1 MTKTSWQE
9 HFKSYIE
16 NAENLYSKDSTN
28 VSLLLFCLRAKMIPI
43 HEYLEWAKENFELP
57 VLSTQ
62 FFKIHQP
69 KKDFFK
75 IWQKIYNWSPECMPI
90 AEWDGALIIACL
102 EIPQDYKNQNPT
114 VFVLTSHQVLD
125 ATWEI
130 YQKSERSAESDFTD
144 MTALAATVVATKNY
158 VAEDD
163 SLLLEDHEESE
174 HSEES
179 SEEEHSEESHE
190 AIEGLDL
197 SAMGD
202 NSGAIPEGLNFDAPA
217 PVNPFSSLTP
227 NNAVNAPAP
236 VAPVAA
242 TPKKGPRSTEPIM
255 NITIADLNEKTRI
268 DTLVPVDDEVD
279 YEAPPMPERKNISP
293 MSPNAAP
300 TAAAGPLPT
309 APVRPM
315 TSLSGETASYLLEKV
330 RKVGRDQFDKD
341 AQASFQQLKTFF
353 KKSMLLAIGDKDRMV
368 KPLLWDHGFD
378 SAEGGAPEFNLKTP
392 SIFRIVSGTQK
403 PYHGFVT
410 VNDLNESFFESW
422 NHGQIPDHVTL
433 VPLMDGDLVVGM
445 LMGLGEK
452 SNYNKSVLNFTE
464 NIAKELSLKIL
475 KTPLSKSA

>member
-9 HFKSYIE
+9 HFKSSIE

-57 VLSTQ
+57 VLSSQ

-69 KKDFFK
+69 KKEFFK
-75 IWQKIYNWSPECMPI
+75 IWQKIYNWSPECLPI

-102 EIPQDYKNQNPT
+102 EIPQDYKNLNPT
-114 VFVLTSHQVLD
+114 IFVLASHQVLD
-125 ATWEI
+125 TTWEI
-130 YQKSERSAESDFTD
+130 YQKSDRSAENDFTD
-144 MTALAATVVATKNY
+144 MTALAATVVATSPFAAGKEQSY
-158 VAEDD
+158 LSDD
-163 SLLLEDHEESE
+163 ISLVLEDHAESE

-179 SEEEHSEESHE
+179 SEEKPSEETHE
-190 AIEGLDL
+190 AIEGLLDL
-197 SAMGD
+197 
-202 NSGAIPEGLNFDAPA
+202 ETPA
-217 PVNPFSSLTP
+217 PVIPLNDL
-227 NNAVNAPAP
+227 A
-236 VAPVAA
+236 
-242 TPKKGPRSTEPIM
+242 PKKGPRSSEPIM

-268 DTLVPVDDEVD
+268 DNLVPVEDEID
-279 YEAPPMPERKNISP
+279 LEAPPMPERKNISP

-300 TAAAGPLPT
+300 SAAAGPLPT
-309 APVRPM
+309 APVRPI
-315 TSLSGETASYLLEKV
+315 SSVGGETASYLLEKV

-341 AQASFQQLKTFF
+341 AHASFQQLKTFF
-353 KKSMLLAIGDKDRMV
+353 SKSMLLAIGDKDRMV

-403 PYHGFVT
+403 PFHGFVT

-433 VPLMDGDLVVGM
+433 VPLLDGDLVVGM

-452 SNYNKSVLNFTE
+452 SNYNKNVLNFTE
-464 NIAKELSLKIL
+464 NVAKELSLKIL
-475 KTPLSKSA
+475 KGPVSKTA